1 METVKA
7 IATKK
12 AKTMKVERKCLVIVL
27 EKDLVFLPW
36 ASKEHML
43 KDFQEYSSAF
53 NAAIDIAKTEKCQV
67 VKIYEVDES
76 KWKALNEKAILKRE
90 DLFCEHVIFELYA
103 HRPYSL

>member
-1 METVKA
+1 MKTTAA

-12 AKTMKVERKCLVIVL
+12 SVKAKTERKCLVIVY

-43 KDFQEYSSAF
+43 KDFQEYQNAF
-53 NAAIDIAKTEKCQV
+53 NAAIDIAKKEQCQV

-76 KWKALNEKAILKRE
+76 KWKALNEKTILKRE

-103 HRPYSL
+103 HRPFSL